1 MFRNNVKN
9 KPAPRRKFLASM
21 DIPTFK
27 NFRYFMFY
35 DVLLALIRAKSK
47 HVFEQDYRA
56 MMRMRDSKGR
66 ELRKAGIL
74 SEAQIAK
81 QLSRQ
86 FAFEFNGDHGEVI
99 QSFTKL
105 DYTIDLI
112 NEIRNKSAFVSKRF
126 KLNKEKADEN
136 IDEET
141 GACSYYTSR
150 QFVYGSFV
158 VATWRRSVQMK
169 KELAA
174 AAYGE
179 IVNGQRKIIPNNPY
193 AAKVTNIP

>member
-1 MFRNNVKN
+1 
-9 KPAPRRKFLASM
+9 
-21 DIPTFK
+21 
-27 NFRYFMFY
+27 MFY